1 MNEPARCGLKFFL
14 RASVLQAASSA
25 GIAKRPETRSQASIR
40 RLAAAAWDAPHD
52 FCLANWQKAGKK
64 APSLRCGGRKERR
77 GSPGQPRKAPT
88 CTNMAAVLQAQD
100 APAAQV
106 LQPADNPDV
115 DIVPLRFGVKY
126 ASDAPT
132 LALEYRDKTTGELKL
147 EEIPLAIQGDSKALE
162 VYAALKETHSRF
174 LAPYVVSVAQVVR
187 LIQLAIDNRGKAPA
201 QPPRGDVPIRT
212 PPEAPPTPLS
222 PDVPS
227 VASSMDSPAV
237 LASPNS
243 PDVLASPK
251 AAPESPP
258 VLASPASPPEIPT
271 LASPPP
277 AGGEPKFAVGDRIEA
292 RFEGKAT
299 YYAGNITEAT
309 GSTYS
314 IAYDDGDHES
324 NVAEDLIRVYAKT
337 DDYSEDDVEE
347 ESIAESVGS
356 TASFDASE
364 PSRAEASDSDSDE
377 AYAFD

>member
-1 MNEPARCGLKFFL
+1 
-14 RASVLQAASSA
+14 
-25 GIAKRPETRSQASIR
+25 
-40 RLAAAAWDAPHD
+40 
-52 FCLANWQKAGKK
+52 
-64 APSLRCGGRKERR
+64 
-77 GSPGQPRKAPT
+77 
-88 CTNMAAVLQAQD
+88 MAAVLQAQD
-100 APAAQV
+100 APAARV

-126 ASDAPT
+126 ASDAPM
-132 LALEYRDKTTGELKL
+132 LALEYRDKASGELAL
-147 EEIPLAIQGDSKALE
+147 TEIPLAIQDDSKALE
-162 VYAALKETHSRF
+162 VYAALKESHSKF

-227 VASSMDSPAV
+227 VASEIDSPAV
-237 LASPNS
+237 LASPAS
-243 PDVLASPK
+243 PASPPVLASQPSPVSPPVLASPPK

-258 VLASPASPPEIPT
+258 VLASPDAPPASPPEIPT
-271 LASPPP
+271 LASPP
-277 AGGEPKFAVGDRIEA
+277 AEARKFAVGARVEA

-299 YYAGNITEAT
+299 YYAGNITDVT

-324 NVAEDLIRVYAKT
+324 NVAEDLIRVPTKE
-337 DDYSEDDVEE
+337 DNYSEDDVEE

-364 PSRAEASDSDSDE
+364 PSRAQSESDDE
-377 AYAFD
+377 EYAFD

>member
-1 MNEPARCGLKFFL
+1 
-14 RASVLQAASSA
+14 
-25 GIAKRPETRSQASIR
+25 
-40 RLAAAAWDAPHD
+40 
-52 FCLANWQKAGKK
+52 
-64 APSLRCGGRKERR
+64 
-77 GSPGQPRKAPT
+77 
-88 CTNMAAVLQAQD
+88 MAAVLQAQD
-100 APAAQV
+100 APAAKV

-126 ASDAPT
+126 ASDAPM
-132 LALEYRDKTTGELKL
+132 LALEYRDKASGELKL
-147 EEIPLAIQGDSKALE
+147 EEIPLAIQDDSKALE
-162 VYAALKETHSRF
+162 VYAALKESHARF

-187 LIQLAIDNRGKAPA
+187 LIQLAIDNRGKVPA
-201 QPPRGDVPIRT
+201 KPSGDVPIRA
-212 PPEAPPTPLS
+212 PPDAPPTPLS

-243 PDVLASPK
+243 PDVLASPASPTSPNVLASPPK

-258 VLASPASPPEIPT
+258 VLASPDAPPASPPEIPS
-271 LASPPP
+271 LGSPPAPP
-277 AGGEPKFAVGDRIEA
+277 AQPKFAFGDRVEA
-292 RFEGKAT
+292 RFEGKTT
-299 YYAGNITEAT
+299 YYAGKITEVT

-314 IAYDDGDHES
+314 IAYDDGDRETD
-324 NVAEDLIRVYAKT
+324 VAEDLIRVYTEPTKKE

-364 PSRAEASDSDSDE
+364 PSRHQSDSDSDE

>member
-1 MNEPARCGLKFFL
+1 
-14 RASVLQAASSA
+14 
-25 GIAKRPETRSQASIR
+25 
-40 RLAAAAWDAPHD
+40 
-52 FCLANWQKAGKK
+52 
-64 APSLRCGGRKERR
+64 
-77 GSPGQPRKAPT
+77 
-88 CTNMAAVLQAQD
+88 MAAVLQAQD

>member
-1 MNEPARCGLKFFL
+1 
-14 RASVLQAASSA
+14 
-25 GIAKRPETRSQASIR
+25 
-40 RLAAAAWDAPHD
+40 
-52 FCLANWQKAGKK
+52 
-64 APSLRCGGRKERR
+64 
-77 GSPGQPRKAPT
+77 
-88 CTNMAAVLQAQD
+88 MAAVLQAQD

-364 PSRAEASDSDSDE
+364 PSRAEASARDGSDASKEAVLPTLSAMDSSSTSSSE
-377 AYAFD
+377 

>member
-1 MNEPARCGLKFFL
+1 
-14 RASVLQAASSA
+14 
-25 GIAKRPETRSQASIR
+25 
-40 RLAAAAWDAPHD
+40 
-52 FCLANWQKAGKK
+52 
-64 APSLRCGGRKERR
+64 
-77 GSPGQPRKAPT
+77 
-88 CTNMAAVLQAQD
+88 MAAVLQAQD
-100 APAAQV
+100 APAARV

-126 ASDAPT
+126 ASEQPM
-132 LALEYRDKTTGELKL
+132 LALEYRDKASGELAL
-147 EEIPLAIQGDSKALE
+147 EEIPLALADDSKALE
-162 VYAALKETHSRF
+162 VYAALKESHARF

-201 QPPRGDVPIRT
+201 QPPRGDVPIR
-212 PPEAPPTPLS
+212 PPPDAPPTPLS

-227 VASSMDSPAV
+227 VASEIDSPAV

-243 PDVLASPK
+243 PDVLASPS
-251 AAPESPP
+251 SPN

-271 LASPPP
+271 LASPP
-277 AGGEPKFAVGDRIEA
+277 AASEPKFAVGDRIEA

-299 YYAGNITEAT
+299 YYAGKITEVT

-314 IAYDDGDHES
+314 IAYDDGDRETD
-324 NVAEDLIRVYAKT
+324 VAEDLIRAYTKT

-364 PSRAEASDSDSDE
+364 PSRAQSEDSDSDE

>member
-1 MNEPARCGLKFFL
+1 
-14 RASVLQAASSA
+14 
-25 GIAKRPETRSQASIR
+25 
-40 RLAAAAWDAPHD
+40 
-52 FCLANWQKAGKK
+52 
-64 APSLRCGGRKERR
+64 
-77 GSPGQPRKAPT
+77 
-88 CTNMAAVLQAQD
+88 MAAVLQQTQD
-100 APAAQV
+100 APAARV
-106 LQPADNPDV
+106 LQPADNADV

-299 YYAGNITEAT
+299 YYAGNITAVT

-314 IAYDDGDHES
+314 IAYDDGDRETD
-324 NVAEDLIRVYAKT
+324 VAEVLIRVYTEPKKE

>member
-1 MNEPARCGLKFFL
+1 
-14 RASVLQAASSA
+14 
-25 GIAKRPETRSQASIR
+25 
-40 RLAAAAWDAPHD
+40 
-52 FCLANWQKAGKK
+52 
-64 APSLRCGGRKERR
+64 
-77 GSPGQPRKAPT
+77 
-88 CTNMAAVLQAQD
+88 MAAVLQAQTD
-100 APAAQV
+100 APKV

-126 ASDAPT
+126 ASEQPM
-132 LALEYRDKTTGELKL
+132 LALEYRDKASGELALK
-147 EEIPLAIQGDSKALE
+147 EIPLTLADDSKALE
-162 VYAALKETHSRF
+162 VYAALKESHARF
-174 LAPYVVSVAQVVR
+174 LAPYIVSVAQVVR
-187 LIQLAIDNRGKAPA
+187 LIQLAIDNRGKAPPA
-201 QPPRGDVPIRT
+201 PPRGDVPIRA
-212 PPEAPPTPLS
+212 PPDAPPTPLS

-227 VASSMDSPAV
+227 VASEID
-237 LASPNS
+237 S
-243 PDVLASPK
+243 PDVLAAPASPASPPVLASPPK

-258 VLASPASPPEIPT
+258 VLASPDAPPASPPEIPT
-271 LASPPP
+271 LASPPSAP
-277 AGGEPKFAVGDRIEA
+277 EPKFAVGDRVEA

-299 YYAGNITEAT
+299 YYAGKITEVT

>member
-1 MNEPARCGLKFFL
+1 
-14 RASVLQAASSA
+14 
-25 GIAKRPETRSQASIR
+25 
-40 RLAAAAWDAPHD
+40 
-52 FCLANWQKAGKK
+52 
-64 APSLRCGGRKERR
+64 
-77 GSPGQPRKAPT
+77 
-88 CTNMAAVLQAQD
+88 MAAVLQAQD
-100 APAAQV
+100 APAAKV

-132 LALEYRDKTTGELKL
+132 LALEYRDKASGELRL
-147 EEIPLAIQGDSKALE
+147 EEIPLAIKDDSKALE
-162 VYAALKETHSRF
+162 VYAALKESHARF

-187 LIQLAIDNRGKAPA
+187 LIQLAIDNRGKVPA
-201 QPPRGDVPIRT
+201 KPSGDVPIRA
-212 PPEAPPTPLS
+212 PPDAPPTPLS

-237 LASPNS
+237 LASPAS
-243 PDVLASPK
+243 PTSPNVLASPPK

-258 VLASPASPPEIPT
+258 VLASPDAPPASPPEIPS
-271 LASPPP
+271 LGSPPAPP
-277 AGGEPKFAVGDRIEA
+277 AQPKFAVGDRVEA

-299 YYAGNITEAT
+299 YYAGKITEVT

-314 IAYDDGDHES
+314 IAYDDGDRES
-324 NVAEDLIRVYAKT
+324 NVAEDLIRVYTEPKKE

-364 PSRAEASDSDSDE
+364 PSRHQSDSDSDE

>member
-1 MNEPARCGLKFFL
+1 
-14 RASVLQAASSA
+14 
-25 GIAKRPETRSQASIR
+25 
-40 RLAAAAWDAPHD
+40 
-52 FCLANWQKAGKK
+52 
-64 APSLRCGGRKERR
+64 
-77 GSPGQPRKAPT
+77 
-88 CTNMAAVLQAQD
+88 MAAVLQQTQD
-100 APAAQV
+100 APAAKV

-115 DIVPLRFGVKY
+115 DVVPLRFGVKY
-126 ASDAPT
+126 ASDAPM
-132 LALEYRDKTTGELKL
+132 LALEYRDKASGELRL
-147 EEIPLAIQGDSKALE
+147 EEIPLVLADDSKALE
-162 VYAALKETHSRF
+162 VYAALKESHARF

-187 LIQLAIDNRGKAPA
+187 LIQLAIDNRGKAPTK
-201 QPPRGDVPIRT
+201 PSGDVPIRA
-212 PPEAPPTPLS
+212 PPDAPPTPLS

-227 VASSMDSPAV
+227 VASSID
-237 LASPNS
+237 S
-243 PDVLASPK
+243 PDVLASPASPNVLASSSPVSPPVLASPPK

-258 VLASPASPPEIPT
+258 VLASPDAPPASPPEIPT

-277 AGGEPKFAVGDRIEA
+277 APVEPKFAVGARVEA

-299 YYAGNITEAT
+299 YYAGKITEVT

-324 NVAEDLIRVYAKT
+324 NVAEDLIRVYTEPTKKE

-364 PSRAEASDSDSDE
+364 PSRHQSDSDSDE

>member
-1 MNEPARCGLKFFL
+1 
-14 RASVLQAASSA
+14 
-25 GIAKRPETRSQASIR
+25 
-40 RLAAAAWDAPHD
+40 
-52 FCLANWQKAGKK
+52 
-64 APSLRCGGRKERR
+64 
-77 GSPGQPRKAPT
+77 
-88 CTNMAAVLQAQD
+88 MAAVLQAQD
-100 APAAQV
+100 APAARV

-132 LALEYRDKTTGELKL
+132 LALEYRDKASGELRL
-147 EEIPLAIQGDSKALE
+147 EEIPLAIKDDSKALE
-162 VYAALKETHSRF
+162 VYAALKESHARF

-187 LIQLAIDNRGKAPA
+187 LIQLAIDNRGKVPA
-201 QPPRGDVPIRT
+201 KPSGDVPIRA
-212 PPEAPPTPLS
+212 PPDAPPTPLS

-227 VASSMDSPAV
+227 VASSID
-237 LASPNS
+237 S
-243 PDVLASPK
+243 PDVLASPASPASPPVLASSSPVSPPVLASPPK

-258 VLASPASPPEIPT
+258 TLASPDAPPASPPEIPT
-271 LASPPP
+271 LASPVSPP
-277 AGGEPKFAVGDRIEA
+277 AAPKFAVGARVEA

-299 YYAGNITEAT
+299 YYAGNITEVT

-314 IAYDDGDHES
+314 IAYDDGDRETD
-324 NVAEDLIRVYAKT
+324 VAEDLIRVYTEPKKE

-364 PSRAEASDSDSDE
+364 PSRHQSDSDSDE

>member
-1 MNEPARCGLKFFL
+1 
-14 RASVLQAASSA
+14 
-25 GIAKRPETRSQASIR
+25 
-40 RLAAAAWDAPHD
+40 
-52 FCLANWQKAGKK
+52 
-64 APSLRCGGRKERR
+64 
-77 GSPGQPRKAPT
+77 
-88 CTNMAAVLQAQD
+88 MAAVLQQTQD
-100 APAAQV
+100 APAARV

-115 DIVPLRFGVKY
+115 DVVPLRFGVKY

-132 LALEYRDKTTGELKL
+132 LALEYRDKASGELKL
-147 EEIPLAIQGDSKALE
+147 EEIPLTLADDSKALE
-162 VYAALKETHSRF
+162 VYAALKESHSRF

-187 LIQLAIDNRGKAPA
+187 LIQLAIDNRGKVVA
-201 QPPRGDVPIRT
+201 PPRGDVPIRA
-212 PPEAPPTPLS
+212 PPETPLS

-227 VASSMDSPAV
+227 VASEIDSPAV

-243 PDVLASPK
+243 PASPPVLASTQSPVSPPVLASPPK

-271 LASPPP
+271 LASPP
-277 AGGEPKFAVGDRIEA
+277 AEARKFAVGDRIEA

>member
-1 MNEPARCGLKFFL
+1 
-14 RASVLQAASSA
+14 
-25 GIAKRPETRSQASIR
+25 
-40 RLAAAAWDAPHD
+40 
-52 FCLANWQKAGKK
+52 
-64 APSLRCGGRKERR
+64 
-77 GSPGQPRKAPT
+77 
-88 CTNMAAVLQAQD
+88 MAAVLQAQD
-100 APAAQV
+100 APAARV

-126 ASDAPT
+126 ASDAPM
-132 LALEYRDKTTGELKL
+132 LALEYRDKASGDLKL
-147 EEIPLAIQGDSKALE
+147 EEIPLAIQDDSKALE
-162 VYAALKETHSRF
+162 VYAALKESHSRF

-187 LIQLAIDNRGKAPA
+187 LIQLAIDNRGKAPS
-201 QPPRGDVPIRT
+201 PPRGDVPIRT
-212 PPEAPPTPLS
+212 PPDAPPTPLS

-227 VASSMDSPAV
+227 VASSIDSPAV

-243 PDVLASPK
+243 PASPPVLASQPSPVSPPVLASPPK

-258 VLASPASPPEIPT
+258 VLASPEASPPEIPT
-271 LASPPP
+271 LASPP
-277 AGGEPKFAVGDRIEA
+277 AEARKFAVGDRIEA

-299 YYAGNITEAT
+299 YYAGEITEVT

-324 NVAEDLIRVYAKT
+324 NVAEDLIRAYAKT

-364 PSRAEASDSDSDE
+364 PSRAQSEDSDSDE

>member
-1 MNEPARCGLKFFL
+1 
-14 RASVLQAASSA
+14 
-25 GIAKRPETRSQASIR
+25 
-40 RLAAAAWDAPHD
+40 
-52 FCLANWQKAGKK
+52 
-64 APSLRCGGRKERR
+64 
-77 GSPGQPRKAPT
+77 
-88 CTNMAAVLQAQD
+88 MAAVLQQPQD
-100 APAAQV
+100 APPAKV

-115 DIVPLRFGVKY
+115 DVVPLRFGVKY

-132 LALEYRDKTTGELKL
+132 LALEYRDKASGELKL
-147 EEIPLAIQGDSKALE
+147 EEIPLAIKDDSKALE
-162 VYAALKETHSRF
+162 VYAALKESHARF

-187 LIQLAIDNRGKAPA
+187 LIQLAIDNRGKAPSK
-201 QPPRGDVPIRT
+201 PSGDVPIRA
-212 PPEAPPTPLS
+212 PPDAPPTPLS

-227 VASSMDSPAV
+227 VASSMDSPDVLVSPASPASPPVLASQSSPVSPPV
-237 LASPNS
+237 LASP
-243 PDVLASPK
+243 PK

>member
-1 MNEPARCGLKFFL
+1 
-14 RASVLQAASSA
+14 
-25 GIAKRPETRSQASIR
+25 
-40 RLAAAAWDAPHD
+40 
-52 FCLANWQKAGKK
+52 
-64 APSLRCGGRKERR
+64 
-77 GSPGQPRKAPT
+77 
-88 CTNMAAVLQAQD
+88 MAAVLQAQAGE
-100 APAAQV
+100 APAAKV

-126 ASDAPT
+126 ASEQPM
-132 LALEYRDKTTGELKL
+132 LALEYRDKASGELALK
-147 EEIPLAIQGDSKALE
+147 EIPLTLADDSKALE
-162 VYAALKETHSRF
+162 VYAALKESHARF
-174 LAPYVVSVAQVVR
+174 LAPYIVSVAQVVR
-187 LIQLAIDNRGKAPA
+187 LIQLAIDNRGKVPA
-201 QPPRGDVPIRT
+201 KPSGDVPIRA
-212 PPEAPPTPLS
+212 PPDAPPTPLS

-243 PDVLASPK
+243 PDVLASPASPTSPNVLASPPK

-258 VLASPASPPEIPT
+258 VLASPDAPPASPPEIPT
-271 LASPPP
+271 LASPPSAP
-277 AGGEPKFAVGDRIEA
+277 EPKFAVGDRVEA

-299 YYAGNITEAT
+299 HYTGKITEVT

-314 IAYDDGDHES
+314 IAYDDGDRES
-324 NVAEDLIRVYAKT
+324 NVAEDLIRVYTEPTKKE

-364 PSRAEASDSDSDE
+364 PSRHQSDSDSDE

>member
-1 MNEPARCGLKFFL
+1 
-14 RASVLQAASSA
+14 
-25 GIAKRPETRSQASIR
+25 
-40 RLAAAAWDAPHD
+40 
-52 FCLANWQKAGKK
+52 
-64 APSLRCGGRKERR
+64 
-77 GSPGQPRKAPT
+77 
-88 CTNMAAVLQAQD
+88 MAAVLQAQD
-100 APAAQV
+100 APAARV

-115 DIVPLRFGVKY
+115 DVVPLRFGVKY
-126 ASDAPT
+126 ASEQPM
-132 LALEYRDKTTGELKL
+132 LALEYRDKASGDLKL
-147 EEIPLAIQGDSKALE
+147 EEIPLAIQDDSKALE
-162 VYAALKETHSRF
+162 VYAALKESHSKF

-212 PPEAPPTPLS
+212 PPDAPPTPLS

-227 VASSMDSPAV
+227 VASEIDSPAV
-237 LASPNS
+237 LASPAS
-243 PDVLASPK
+243 PASPPVLASQPSPVSPPVLASPPK

-258 VLASPASPPEIPT
+258 VLASPDAPPASPPEIPT
-271 LASPPP
+271 LASPP
-277 AGGEPKFAVGDRIEA
+277 AEARKFAVGDRIEA

-299 YYAGNITEAT
+299 YYAGKITEVT

-314 IAYDDGDHES
+314 IAYDDGDRETD
-324 NVAEDLIRVYAKT
+324 VAEDLIRAYTKT

-364 PSRAEASDSDSDE
+364 PSRAQSEDSDSDE

>member
-1 MNEPARCGLKFFL
+1 
-14 RASVLQAASSA
+14 
-25 GIAKRPETRSQASIR
+25 
-40 RLAAAAWDAPHD
+40 
-52 FCLANWQKAGKK
+52 
-64 APSLRCGGRKERR
+64 
-77 GSPGQPRKAPT
+77 
-88 CTNMAAVLQAQD
+88 MAAVLQAQD
-100 APAAQV
+100 APAARV

-126 ASDAPT
+126 ASEQPM
-132 LALEYRDKTTGELKL
+132 LALEYRDKTSGELALK
-147 EEIPLAIQGDSKALE
+147 EIPLALADDSKALE
-162 VYAALKETHSRF
+162 VYAALKESHSRF

-227 VASSMDSPAV
+227 VASSMDSP
-237 LASPNS
+237 
-243 PDVLASPK
+243 DVLASPK

-271 LASPPP
+271 LASPP
-277 AGGEPKFAVGDRIEA
+277 AEARKFAVGDRIEA

>member
-1 MNEPARCGLKFFL
+1 
-14 RASVLQAASSA
+14 
-25 GIAKRPETRSQASIR
+25 
-40 RLAAAAWDAPHD
+40 
-52 FCLANWQKAGKK
+52 
-64 APSLRCGGRKERR
+64 
-77 GSPGQPRKAPT
+77 
-88 CTNMAAVLQAQD
+88 MAAVLQAQD
-100 APAAQV
+100 APAARV

-132 LALEYRDKTTGELKL
+132 LALEYRDKASGDLKL
-147 EEIPLAIQGDSKALE
+147 EEIPLAIRDDSKALE
-162 VYAALKETHSRF
+162 VYAALRESHSRF

-212 PPEAPPTPLS
+212 PPDAPPTPLS

-227 VASSMDSPAV
+227 VASEIDSPEV
-237 LASPNS
+237 LASPAS
-243 PDVLASPK
+243 PASPPVLASQPSPVSPPVLASPPK

-258 VLASPASPPEIPT
+258 VLASPEASPPEIPT
-271 LASPPP
+271 LASPP
-277 AGGEPKFAVGDRIEA
+277 AEARKFAVGDRIEA

-299 YYAGNITEAT
+299 YYAGEITEVT

-324 NVAEDLIRVYAKT
+324 NVAEDLIRAYAKT

-364 PSRAEASDSDSDE
+364 PSHAQDSDSEDE